1 MLRSHWAE
9 QNSLAHAKSTGPR
22 LLYMTLVAI
31 ATLQVK
37 VFAWSPFGDQFF
49 RFSETFFTNQV
60 ASFKILGAVATK
72 MVAT

>member
-1 MLRSHWAE
+1 
-9 QNSLAHAKSTGPR
+9 
-22 LLYMTLVAI
+22 MTLVAI